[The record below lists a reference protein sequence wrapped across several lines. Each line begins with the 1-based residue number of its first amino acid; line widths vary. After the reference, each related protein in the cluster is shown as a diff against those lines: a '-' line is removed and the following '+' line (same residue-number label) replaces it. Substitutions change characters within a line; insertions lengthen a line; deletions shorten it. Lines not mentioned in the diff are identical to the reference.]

1 MGKLIEKL
9 HAVGQAS
16 GNGMGF
22 FGRPRGPERAARP
35 AGLFVA
41 GTAAESETLTAAV
54 ESGADGV
61 IITGWKPG
69 ARGLASVVPALAARG
84 AIAGVR
90 IEGDYE
96 ASALKA
102 AAEEGASFAILD
114 QRVAA
119 QALFEDVERFDV
131 VATVVP
137 PAEDLGLLA
146 LRAVNLL
153 PVQAVLIQADFSAGG
168 LAKLTVADFA
178 RLRLVWESVGFPSL
192 VTFTGALE
200 DADVRTLVHLGTD
213 GLLLSTAGASASA
226 IGQQVKTLVAQLEKT
241 PAPRARPES
250 VSLLSGLIGGQPQP
264 APTPVPGPSR
274 KPEKPEPDEE

>member
-35 AGLFVA
+35 AGLLVA
-41 GTAAESETLTAAV
+41 GTAAESAALAAAV
-54 ESGADGV
+54 ENGADGV
-61 IITGWKPG
+61 IITDWQPG
-69 ARGLASVVPALAARG
+69 TRGLASVVPALAARE

-90 IEGDYE
+90 IEGDYR
-96 ASALKA
+96 AGALKA
-102 AAEEGASFAILD
+102 AADEGASFAILD

-119 QALFEDVERFDV
+119 RALFEEVEKFDV

-137 PAEDLGLLA
+137 PADDLGLLG

-153 PVQAVLIQADFSAGG
+153 PVQAALIQADFSAAG
-168 LAKLTVADFA
+168 LARLTLADFA

-192 VTFTGALE
+192 VTFSGALE
-200 DADVRTLVHLGTD
+200 DGDVRTLVHLGTD
-213 GLLLSTAGASASA
+213 GLLLSVVGASASA
-226 IGQQVKTLVAQLEKT
+226 IGQQVKALIAQLEKT
-241 PAPRARPES
+241 PAPRVRPES
-250 VSLLSGLIGGQPQP
+250 ISLLTGLIGGQPQP

-274 KPEKPEPDEE
+274 KPETPEPDEE